1 MMQQKAGITHYNM
14 QCLQGNVFFTDSKG
28 IPTLRCNIRAQQENT
43 YRLAGEMIATMT
55 AQGGPLP
62 QLFDAGAVRYMATGC
77 LGIIQKNAPY
87 YSRSVES
94 GLFCCLETAFI
105 FLLLDKLFW
114 YAFDSTAR
122 TQRSSDQHSINLV
135 TFIAEA
141 LCWSLSSGHWMSAC
155 CQRLTKTIIILLP
168 DHCTSLSKRPNFA
181 VVVSPNSDISAC
193 PKIVWIVIAGG
204 ITS

>member
-1 MMQQKAGITHYNM
+1 MMQQRAGITHYNM
-14 QCLQGNVFFTDSKG
+14 QCLQRNVFFTDSEG
-28 IPTLRCNIRAQQENT
+28 IPTLRCNISSRCRNT
-43 YRLAGEMIATMT
+43 YRLAGEMMATMT

-105 FLLLDKLFW
+105 FFSLIMDKLFW
-114 YAFDSTAR
+114 YAFDGTAR

-141 LCWSLSSGHWMSAC
+141 LH
-155 CQRLTKTIIILLP
+155 
-168 DHCTSLSKRPNFA
+168 
-181 VVVSPNSDISAC
+181 
-193 PKIVWIVIAGG
+193 
-204 ITS
+204 

>member
-28 IPTLRCNIRAQQENT
+28 IPTPRCNIRAQQENT

-87 YSRSVES
+87 YS
-94 GLFCCLETAFI
+94 
-105 FLLLDKLFW
+105 
-114 YAFDSTAR
+114 
-122 TQRSSDQHSINLV
+122 
-135 TFIAEA
+135 
-141 LCWSLSSGHWMSAC
+141 
-155 CQRLTKTIIILLP
+155 
-168 DHCTSLSKRPNFA
+168 
-181 VVVSPNSDISAC
+181 
-193 PKIVWIVIAGG
+193 
-204 ITS
+204 